1 MALES
6 SEWEMFLRRMIARNL
21 RMFGAPDPVA
31 VAKKDAAGRL
41 QEWSRAQVVPR
52 QSTRP
57 GGPPLH
63 PAVRGVRE
71 EGGGA
76 GAGQVAPPHHPPWP
90 PGHLSTG
97 HRHLTTWSQADHDHP
112 PIPRWQ
118 FEEEIKALGAEEV
131 RAEFTGY
138 FSAIVSQPPLTHHP
152 GHQVSELGS
161 GNARYGEAVRQLEG
175 LLELERETLSVRRK
189 VAAYTVD
196 FDDDL
201 VTGPAEDAH
210 SHPVQAS
217 TAVSMDIF
225 KTGANTLLEQSKG
238 IQGRK
243 AAAMAELVA
252 AIPGLEEVQ
261 PITQVGSHPPHYSV
275 HPLAGGAAALPTGP
289 PTELEGL
296 RAR

>member
-41 QEWSRAQVVPR
+41 QEWSRAQV
-52 QSTRP
+52 
-57 GGPPLH
+57 GLH
-63 PAVRGVRE
+63 SIQQFEGSVRR
-71 EGGGA
+71 
-76 GAGQVAPPHHPPWP
+76 VAE
-90 PGHLSTG
+90 
-97 HRHLTTWSQADHDHP
+97 QEQD
-112 PIPRWQ
+112 RWQ

-138 FSAIVSQPPLTHHP
+138 FSAI
-152 GHQVSELGS
+152 VSELGS

-201 VTGPAEDAH
+201 
-210 SHPVQAS
+210 AS

-261 PITQVGSHPPHYSV
+261 PITQEELQPFQQ
-275 HPLAGGAAALPTGP
+275 ALLPN
-289 PTELEGL
+289 
-296 RAR
+296 

>member
-41 QEWSRAQVVPR
+41 QEWSRAQV
-52 QSTRP
+52 
-57 GGPPLH
+57 GLH
-63 PAVRGVRE
+63 SIQQFEGSVRR
-71 EGGGA
+71 
-76 GAGQVAPPHHPPWP
+76 VAE
-90 PGHLSTG
+90 
-97 HRHLTTWSQADHDHP
+97 QEQD
-112 PIPRWQ
+112 RWQ

-138 FSAIVSQPPLTHHP
+138 FSAI
-152 GHQVSELGS
+152 VSELGS

-189 VAAYTVD
+189 
-196 FDDDL
+196 
-201 VTGPAEDAH
+201 
-210 SHPVQAS
+210 AS

-261 PITQVGSHPPHYSV
+261 PITQEELQPFQQ
-275 HPLAGGAAALPTGP
+275 ALLPN
-289 PTELEGL
+289 
-296 RAR
+296 

>member
-41 QEWSRAQVVPR
+41 QEWSRAQV
-52 QSTRP
+52 
-57 GGPPLH
+57 GLH
-63 PAVRGVRE
+63 SIQQFEGSVRR
-71 EGGGA
+71 
-76 GAGQVAPPHHPPWP
+76 VAE
-90 PGHLSTG
+90 
-97 HRHLTTWSQADHDHP
+97 QEQD
-112 PIPRWQ
+112 RWQ

-138 FSAIVSQPPLTHHP
+138 FSAIVS
-152 GHQVSELGS
+152 ELGS

-175 LLELERETLSVRRK
+175 LLELERETLIVRRK
-189 VAAYTVD
+189 
-196 FDDDL
+196 
-201 VTGPAEDAH
+201 
-210 SHPVQAS
+210 AS

-261 PITQVGSHPPHYSV
+261 PITQEELQPFQQ
-275 HPLAGGAAALPTGP
+275 ALLPN
-289 PTELEGL
+289 
-296 RAR
+296 